1 MKPHRAPELQRWS
14 AMRYLLAAL
23 LLFFT
28 QVVWAEPAFT
38 LVRVLKSDHKL
49 QLLSGEKLVHEFH
62 VVFGANPK
70 GHKMQEGDERTPE
83 GSYTLD
89 YKKTN
94 SAFYRAIHISY
105 PNAKDI
111 ASAKSRGVKPGGEI
125 MIHGQKNGLG
135 WLSFISQ
142 RFNWT
147 NGCVALPNQ
156 DMDVVWTLVKEGT
169 PIEILP

>member
-1 MKPHRAPELQRWS
+1 
-14 AMRYLLAAL
+14 MRYLLVTL
-23 LLFFT
+23 LLFFS
-28 QVVWAEPAFT
+28 QVLWAESAVT
-38 LVRVLKSDHKL
+38 HVRVLKNDHKL
-49 QLLSGEKLVHEFH
+49 QLLSGDRLVHEFH

-70 GHKMQEGDERTPE
+70 GHKMEEGDERTPE
-83 GSYTLD
+83 GSYILD
-89 YKKTN
+89 YKKID

-111 ASAKSRGVKPGGEI
+111 AFAKSRGVKPGGDI

-135 WLSFISQ
+135 WLPFISQ

-147 NGCVALPNQ
+147 NGCVALSNK
-156 DMDVVWTLVKEGT
+156 DMDIVWALVKEGT

>member
-1 MKPHRAPELQRWS
+1 
-14 AMRYLLAAL
+14 MRYLLAI
-23 LLFFT
+23 LLFFFT
-28 QVVWAEPAFT
+28 QAVWAEPAVT
-38 LVRVLKSDHKL
+38 LVRVLKTDHKL
-49 QLLSGEKLVHEFH
+49 QLLSGENLVHEFH

-83 GSYTLD
+83 GSYILD

-111 ASAKSRGVKPGGEI
+111 ASAKTRGVKPGGDI

-147 NGCVALPNQ
+147 NGCVALPNK
-156 DMDVVWTLVKEGT
+156 DMDIVWALVKEGT

>member
-1 MKPHRAPELQRWS
+1 
-14 AMRYLLAAL
+14 MRLLLIIL
-23 LLFFT
+23 LLFIS
-28 QVVWAEPAFT
+28 QIALAEPSVT
-38 LVRVLKSDHKL
+38 RVRVLKNDHKL
-49 QLLSGEKLVHEFH
+49 QLLDGENLLREFH

-83 GSYTLD
+83 GTYTLD
-89 YKKTN
+89 YKKTD

-105 PNAKDI
+105 PNAKDT
-111 ASAKSRGVKPGGEI
+111 ASAQSRGVKPGGQV

-142 RFNWT
+142 HFNWT
-147 NGCVALPNQ
+147 NGCVAMSNE
-156 DMDVVWTLVKEGT
+156 DMAIVWAQVKEGT

>member
-1 MKPHRAPELQRWS
+1 
-14 AMRYLLAAL
+14 MRYLLAAL
-23 LLFFT
+23 LLLFT
-28 QVVWAEPAFT
+28 QAVCAESAVT

-89 YKKTN
+89 YKKAN

-125 MIHGQKNGLG
+125 MIHGQKNRLG

-147 NGCVALPNQ
+147 NGCVALPNK
-156 DMDVVWTLVKEGT
+156 DMDVVWALVKEGT

>member
-1 MKPHRAPELQRWS
+1 
-14 AMRYLLAAL
+14 MRYLLAAL
-23 LLFFT
+23 LLLFA
-28 QVVWAEPAFT
+28 QAVCAESAVT

-83 GSYTLD
+83 GSYILD
-89 YKKTN
+89 YKKSN

-111 ASAKSRGVKPGGEI
+111 ASAKSRDVKPGGEI

-135 WLSFISQ
+135 WLSSISQ

-147 NGCVALPNQ
+147 NGCVALPNR
-156 DMDVVWTLVKEGT
+156 DMDVVWALVKEGT

>member
-1 MKPHRAPELQRWS
+1 
-14 AMRYLLAAL
+14 MRYLVATL
-23 LLFFT
+23 LFFFT
-28 QVVWAEPAFT
+28 QVVWAEPAVT
-38 LVRVLKSDHKL
+38 LVRVLKTDHKL
-49 QLLSGEKLVHEFH
+49 QLLSGENLVREFR

-83 GSYTLD
+83 GSYILD

-94 SAFYRAIHISY
+94 STFYRAIHISY

-111 ASAKSRGVKPGGEI
+111 ASAKSRGVKPGGDI
-125 MIHGQKNGLG
+125 MIHGQRNGLG
-135 WLSFISQ
+135 WLSFLSQ

-147 NGCVALPNQ
+147 NGCVALPNK
-156 DMDVVWTLVKEGT
+156 DMDIVWALVKEGT

>member
-1 MKPHRAPELQRWS
+1 
-14 AMRYLLAAL
+14 MRYLVAT
-23 LLFFT
+23 LLFFFS
-28 QVVWAEPAFT
+28 QAVWAESAVT
-38 LVRVLKSDHKL
+38 LVRVLKTDHKL
-49 QLLSGEKLVHEFH
+49 QLLSDEKLVHEFH

-83 GSYTLD
+83 GSYILD

-111 ASAKSRGVKPGGEI
+111 ASAKSRGVKPGSDI

-147 NGCVALPNQ
+147 NGCVALPNK
-156 DMDVVWTLVKEGT
+156 DMDIVWALVKEGT